1 MSIMIF
7 SQRKDVSPWVNALK
21 EKRPDVPVRVHPD
34 AGEKEDVT
42 FALAWNHPL
51 GAFQEFPNLKC
62 ISSMGA
68 GADHILK
75 DPAIPADVTITRIK
89 DNNLTRD
96 MGTFVLSLVL
106 NHLRGLA
113 TYKDKQQAHTWKPKR
128 YTRPEE
134 VTVGIM
140 GIGELGGHVAQLMRQ
155 LGCKA
160 CGWASSGKTME
171 GVQVF
176 AGPTEFSA
184 FLAQTNI
191 LVCLLPLTPDTANI
205 LNKHTLSQLPKGAF
219 LINVARG
226 EHLVEEDLLELLET
240 GHLSGASLDVF
251 RQEPLPA
258 EHPFWS
264 HPRISITPHI
274 ASITDPGSVVDQ
286 VLENYDRL
294 QAAQPLQNI
303 VSRTRGY

>member
-21 EKRPDVPVRVHPD
+21 EKRPDVPVRVYPD
-34 AGEKEDVT
+34 GEENEGVT

-75 DPAIPADVTITRIK
+75 DPTIPADVTITRIK
-89 DNNLTRD
+89 DINLTRD
-96 MGTFVLSLVL
+96 MGAFVLSLVL

-113 TYKDKQQAHTWKPKR
+113 AYKDKQQANIWKPRR

-140 GIGELGGHVAQLMRQ
+140 GMGELGGHVARLMRQ
-155 LGCKA
+155 LGCKV
-160 CGWASSGKTME
+160 CGWATSRKAIE
-171 GVQVF
+171 GMQVF
-176 AGPTEFSA
+176 AGPTELSA
-184 FLAQTNI
+184 FLAQTDI

-205 LNKHTLSQLPKGAF
+205 LNKDTLSQLPKGAF

-258 EHPFWS
+258 GHPFWS

-274 ASITDPGSVVDQ
+274 ASITDPGSVVEQ

-294 QAAQPLQNI
+294 QAGQPLQNI
-303 VSRTRGY
+303 VSRTKGY